1 MTKEEKSKFIGE
13 LSDTQR
19 KEMNEADWVIARL
32 LYALNRSGLNSSE
45 SDVIKATNWF
55 TERHGTSQLIDAY
68 VQIIN
73 EGKKPYPQNW
83 RYNGEPR

>member
-1 MTKEEKSKFIGE
+1 MNKEKMDKFLGE
-13 LSDTQR
+13 LSDTPR

-55 TERHGTSQLIDAY
+55 TERLGTSQLINAY
-68 VQIIN
+68 VHIIN
-73 EGKKPYPQNW
+73 ESKKPYPQNW
-83 RYNGEPR
+83 RYNGETR